1 MKILNSI
8 VLIFVFIVCFTW
20 IYLDII
26 SLIMFHFVSVT
37 EVNTCKQK
45 GQTVKDYANELHHNG
60 VFSTSK
66 QVV

>member
-8 VLIFVFIVCFTW
+8 VLIFVFIVCW

-37 EVNTCKQK
+37 DVNTCEQK
-45 GQTVKDYANELHHNG
+45 GRSVKDYANELHHSG